1 VAASLATALFDRCQ
15 PQCYQ
20 GFGDVGGFILRSR
33 LGRNNR
39 KKIID
44 AMSRTHAS

>member
-1 VAASLATALFDRCQ
+1 VAASLATALFDRCK
-15 PQCYQ
+15 PLCYK

-33 LGRNNR
+33 PERNNR
-39 KKIID
+39 KKIIG